1 MTNARYCA
9 QDCYKSLVFLQVRLL
24 QWLNVES
31 ILFSNSFELR
41 DWCQLRDAKRAP
53 RSCSL
58 LNLLHASPTA
68 VKPFSRSS
76 QTSSTMLVP
85 RRFLQASIVLLFL
98 CFNSSRSS
106 ALFLAVSPPSFL
118 LSGCQLSV
126 KIATKGREVRCA
138 CRAVQRLAKICID
151 LANDSGKTALQQTAL
166 CSSRIH
172 SYGRYTNTISNFDNP
187 RWKYSASLVKFHRRW
202 SKENGTI
209 RKHSDGTWSHTMPLA
224 APSRQMK
231 IIET

>member
-1 MTNARYCA
+1 MHEPRTVRATSVTNCT

-58 LNLLHASPTA
+58 LNLLRASPTA

-85 RRFLQASIVLLFL
+85 RRFLQASSPPFPLFQLIAFISPVLGRVSSLF
-98 CFNSSRSS
+98 SSLSLPVVGKNCNKESRGAMRLSRGS
-106 ALFLAVSPPSFL
+106 TTCENLYRPCERFRRDNVATNRALFDSNT
-118 LSGCQLSV
+118 QLRSV
-126 KIATKGREVRCA
+126 YEYDI
-138 CRAVQRLAKICID
+138 
-151 LANDSGKTALQQTAL
+151 
-166 CSSRIH
+166 
-172 SYGRYTNTISNFDNP
+172 
-187 RWKYSASLVKFHRRW
+187 KFR
-202 SKENGTI
+202 
-209 RKHSDGTWSHTMPLA
+209 
-224 APSRQMK
+224 
-231 IIET
+231 